1 MNDCANEQDTHL
13 GGLKAASTDIALPKD
28 ALIAQDAVG
37 LILLIVQEV
46 AELPLARVLSVYL
59 CESQMQHE
67 HTLNTANR
75 NAARTLQ
82 GRGGWRKRQAGA
94 GVYWM
99 SQHACS
105 SAV

>member
-46 AELPLARVLSVYL
+46 AELLLA
-59 CESQMQHE
+59 
-67 HTLNTANR
+67 
-75 NAARTLQ
+75 
-82 GRGGWRKRQAGA
+82 
-94 GVYWM
+94 
-99 SQHACS
+99 
-105 SAV
+105 